1 MIMIPFQ
8 HPENDTPEIRLIRT
22 INDLCYR
29 LLYTQEAAARTELRG
44 TISTLRTELAKLV
57 EAMPIPSEEHVR
69 QAQERGG
76 MAVASG
82 TGQAS

>member
-1 MIMIPFQ
+1 MTPFQ

-22 INDLCYR
+22 INGLCYR
-29 LLYTQEAAARTELRG
+29 LLYIQEPAARTELRG
-44 TISTLRTELAKLV
+44 IISTLRTELAKLV

-69 QAQERGG
+69 QAQEHGG
-76 MAVASG
+76 LMVASG